1 MGLDVLLMKN
11 PRGEFSSEDGDRSLD
26 VSFGYWEWESFFYA
40 ELGVPKPEPYADGED
55 IGAYRQRQDQRFRES
70 LSKYPMLSRIY
81 DYYIDVVYLPNEVK
95 QLLDECSPL
104 EEKITNREALGFLN
118 GLIYACKEALR
129 LELGIFLR
137 CD

>member
-1 MGLDVLLMKN
+1 MGLDVLLMRD
-11 PRGEFSSEDGDRSLD
+11 PQGEFSLEKGDRELD
-26 VSFGYWEWESFFYA
+26 VSFSDPEWGTFYYE
-40 ELGVPKPEPYADGED
+40 ELGALAPEPYVNGED
-55 IGAYRQRQDQRFRES
+55 MGAYQQRQHQRFRES

-95 QLLDECSPL
+95 QLLDECLPL